1 MPEVSQGRMV
11 GREAEL
17 DRLLT
22 LLGEAAAG
30 RPMVALVSG
39 DAGVGK
45 TRLVTELSAAARA
58 TGYAV
63 LTGRCA
69 ELADTVPYLPLADA
83 LRDAAAGALATG
95 PLLEAL
101 ASRPVLSQ
109 LLPDVDSGRPPGGDM
124 PGLAQQQLFGAV
136 LGMLSELAEASPVLL
151 VLEDLHWADRSTRD
165 LVTFLSR
172 ALHRERLA
180 IVVTYRTDDLHR
192 RHPLRPVV
200 AELLRLPNVT
210 PVDLG
215 PLEPAALAAHIAALA

>member
-1 MPEVSQGRMV
+1 M
-11 GREAEL
+11 
-17 DRLLT
+17 
-22 LLGEAAAG
+22 
-30 RPMVALVSG
+30 
-39 DAGVGK
+39 
-45 TRLVTELSAAARA
+45 
-58 TGYAV
+58 

-83 LRDAAAGALATG
+83 LRDAATG
-95 PLLEAL
+95 PLAAGPLLDAL
-101 ASRPVLSQ
+101 AARPVLSR
-109 LLPDVDSGRPPGGDM
+109 LLPDGDSGGQPGGDM

-172 ALHRERLA
+172 VLHRERLA

-200 AELLRLPNVT
+200 AELLRLPSVT
-210 PVDLG
+210 TDRRS
-215 PLEPAALAAHIAALA
+215 AR